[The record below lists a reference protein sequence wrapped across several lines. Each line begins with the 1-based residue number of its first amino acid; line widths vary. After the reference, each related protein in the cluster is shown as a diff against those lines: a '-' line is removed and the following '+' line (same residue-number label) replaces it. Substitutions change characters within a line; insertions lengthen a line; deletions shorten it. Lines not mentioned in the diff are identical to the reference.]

1 MAMNNHSSKTF
12 LNHCYPSHL
21 TEQLMKRLRDED
33 VDVRLGALSRLI
45 ELGMEFPDSLTVT
58 TFKEIGKRVS
68 DRKLEVRKLAVIG
81 LSRMYL
87 KHVSSVLP
95 PLSSINEMEDDKGKK
110 TNQESVDHMAVFGMF
125 EPFLRKDILSRTSF
139 IPGYVVNMWGYTE
152 MRPLIMQLLQESILP
167 KYVCL

>member
-1 MAMNNHSSKTF
+1 MTMKNLTSKTF
-12 LNHCYPSHL
+12 ENHYHISHS

-95 PLSSINEMEDDKGKK
+95 PLSSINDMEDDKGKK
-110 TNQESVDHMAVFGMF
+110 TNQDGVDHMAVFGMF
-125 EPFLRKDILSRTSF
+125 EPFLRKGILSRTSF

-152 MRPLIMQLLQESILP
+152 MRPLIMQLLQENILP
-167 KYVCL
+167 KYV